1 MLYWAMVLLTG
12 QLASTDVQEQLSLS
26 AASSSFSQNLYQKL
40 SAKES
45 TIVYSP
51 FSIHLA
57 LTMMLLGAREDT
69 ATEMETTL
77 GISSLGDS
85 VHTVYRELIQQLTYV
100 NRIKIHIGNSLYVSS
115 DYQISPKF
123 IEDSTNDYS
132 AKTSSIDFSANG
144 GAETL
149 INDYIA
155 AQTENRIQHFLQPET
170 QSRDTILVL
179 VNTVLFRG
187 AWQNVF
193 SRSVVEDHC
202 SRSSTKKQDFKQASG
217 AVIQVNMM
225 HNTEKNIRFKR
236 DVAHGVDVVVLPFQG
251 KRFCL
256 YIVLP
261 HKLDGITD
269 LEYLLAQPS
278 KVEGLFSGLSLHLVD
293 LAIPKF
299 RTETALT
306 LKTPLQEMGMVK
318 AFSRMEANFTG
329 LSHIAQVHIGQVLHR
344 AVIDLQEMGNMASTT
359 SFVAVVGEGK
369 DQLYKPKTASFIADH
384 PFVYFLRDNVTGQI
398 LFQGKFSG

>member
-1 MLYWAMVLLTG
+1 MLYWAMVLLIG

-85 VHTVYRELIQQLTYV
+85 VHTVYKELIQQLTYV

-115 DYQISPKF
+115 DYQIYPKF
-123 IEDSTNDYS
+123 IEDTTNDYS

-193 SRSVVEDHC
+193 SRS
-202 SRSSTKKQDFKQASG
+202 STKKQDFKQASG

-225 HNTEKNIRFKR
+225 HNTEKIIRFKR
-236 DVAHGVDVVVLPFQG
+236 DVALGVDVVVLPFQG

-318 AFSRMEANFTG
+318 AFSRLEANFTG
-329 LSHIAQVHIGQVLHR
+329 LSHNAQVHIGQVLHR

-359 SFVAVVGEGK
+359 SFVVVAAEGK

-398 LFQGKFSG
+398 LIQGKFSG